1 MPDIITAQP
10 HSASQG
16 APHGDT
22 PPSESA
28 NNQVRGEG
36 VFEFSAPASQET
48 ERDESNPRNSMVP
61 WVVASGMFINQLDS
75 TVLTT
80 SLPQIAVSLGE
91 EPIRLSLAITSYL
104 ITLAVLIPISGWIA
118 DRFGPRRVFC
128 WAIAIFTLSSAACG
142 FADSLWMLVATRIAQ
157 GFGGALMTPVG
168 RIILGRSFPKDQLYA
183 ALAFVSIPGLV
194 GPTIG
199 PLVGGVI
206 TTYLS
211 WRWIFFVN
219 IPFGIAGVLLAL
231 RYVKNFETPMPPR
244 FDFKGFLVVGAGLAV
259 LEFAIES
266 LGHHMVGVDIIIA
279 MFAAAAVLLGIYTW
293 YALSREN
300 PVLDLT
306 MFKLRTFRVA
316 TVAGGLCRMT
326 IGAVPFLL
334 PLMLQV
340 GFGLNAMDSGLI
352 TFVMNVGAIGVKS
365 FATPIARR
373 FGFRNL
379 VLYNASLLGIMA
391 MCIALFTPETP
402 HWIMIVYLLLYGVIR
417 SIQFTN
423 VNALGFAELTPQNLS
438 RGNSIASVMQQLA
451 SSFGIAVAAT
461 ALSLVAGGHELTPED
476 FHWAFI
482 IVGLFPVVSVL
493 GFAALKPHD
502 GSEMTGRARS
512 RD

>member
-1 MPDIITAQP
+1 
-10 HSASQG
+10 
-16 APHGDT
+16 
-22 PPSESA
+22 
-28 NNQVRGEG
+28 
-36 VFEFSAPASQET
+36 
-48 ERDESNPRNSMVP
+48 MVP

-80 SLPQIAVSLGE
+80 SLPQIATSLGE
-91 EPIRLSLAITSYL
+91 APLRLSLAITSYL

-128 WAIAIFTLSSAACG
+128 WAVAIFTLSSAACG
-142 FADSLWMLVATRIAQ
+142 FADSLSMLVATRIAQ

-244 FDFKGFLVVGAGLAV
+244 FDFKGFLMVGAGLAM
-259 LEFAIES
+259 LELAIEF
-266 LGHHMVGVDIIIA
+266 LGHGMVGVPTIA
-279 MFAAAAVLLGIYTW
+279 WLFAGAAVLLMVYTW
-293 YALSREN
+293 YALSHQN

-306 MFKLRTFRVA
+306 MFKIRTFRA
-316 TVAGGLCRMT
+316 STVAGSLCRMT

-340 GFGLNAMDSGLI
+340 GFGLNAMSSGLI

-365 FATPIARR
+365 FASPIARR

-379 VLYNASLLGIMA
+379 VLYNASLLGLMA
-391 MCIALFTPETP
+391 MGIALFTPETP
-402 HWIMIVYLLLYGVIR
+402 HWMMIVYLLLYGVVR

-423 VNALGFAELTPQNLS
+423 VNALGFADLTPQNLS
-438 RGNSIASVMQQLA
+438 RGNSISSVMQQLA
-451 SSFGIAVAAT
+451 SSFGIAIAAT
-461 ALSLVAGGHELTPED
+461 VLGLMAGGHELTSTD

-482 IVGLFPVVSVL
+482 IVGLFPIISVL
-493 GFAALKPHD
+493 GFVTLKPND
-502 GSEMTGRARS
+502 GAEMAGRRGG
-512 RD
+512 D